1 LNYKIQISR
10 SGALLLEAKLTEMY
24 AKMIGAICTF
34 GIQRLENRPQ
44 DADVVLACLVRTID
58 DALQEDLSCHQRWQD
73 LVMSPGEQPIELDLQ
88 GLQVNSE
95 HLTFGHGG
103 DGGEGA
109 WPGGGGGG
117 GGSGLV
123 AGGSGGSGAG
133 GACIIFA
140 LDRTHKLIDVQPL
153 VTPGEYDWVCQRS
166 ISFVD
171 VIAIGGGGGGGGG
184 GGSGGVVL

>member
-1 LNYKIQISR
+1 MSYKLQVSR
-10 SGALLLEAKLTEMY
+10 SGYLLFEAALPEMY

-34 GIQRLENRPQ
+34 GVQRLETRPQ
-44 DADVVLACLVRTID
+44 DSEVVLACLVRTID
-58 DALQEDLSCHQRWQD
+58 DALQEHFKYHKQWKNLLANPDD
-73 LVMSPGEQPIELDLQ
+73 QPLELDLQ
-88 GLQVNSE
+88 GLKVSSE
-95 HLTFGHGG
+95 RLAFGHGG

-117 GGSGLV
+117 GGSGLL
-123 AGGSGGSGAG
+123 AGGSGGTGAG

-140 LDRTHKLIDVQPL
+140 LDQEQNLIDIMPL
-153 VTPGEYDWVCQRS
+153 VTPGEYDWVCQRG

-184 GGSGGVVL
+184 RAVP